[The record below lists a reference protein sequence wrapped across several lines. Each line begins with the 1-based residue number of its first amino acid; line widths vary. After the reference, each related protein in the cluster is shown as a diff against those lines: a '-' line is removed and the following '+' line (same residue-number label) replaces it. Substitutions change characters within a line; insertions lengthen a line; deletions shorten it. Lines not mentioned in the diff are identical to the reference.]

1 MFFDTLINR
10 CSKYFFLNGGKLN
23 DIFAITT
30 RVVSGE
36 RSSQ

>member
-1 MFFDTLINR
+1 MFEV
-10 CSKYFFLNGGKLN
+10 FFLNGGKLN

-30 RVVSGE
+30 RIVSGE